1 MINCLQRQ
9 WKMYIIFWR
18 TLWWSWCCF
27 NTNSVFEGQKGNHV
41 LNYKFNKGSRVI
53 DLNEEYNCIQ
63 LSLSSSFVKAECARE
78 IFFDTR
84 LKYAEDAKECIKILL
99 KKQKLGVVK
108 EACYDYRKR
117 LSGEASALQNATLK
131 KAWYMPY
138 LKYFSNSILNK
149 VRKTYGSVPLFV
161 QYTLMYDLQWRFKVD
176 LSIVR
181 QTIDD
186 ETETFINECYEIAS
200 NFDDEI
206 IIKQR
211 YITIDVKCNILM
223 NKYKEKAKIRL
234 TDDGSYGIYVR
245 DVLIQKV
252 EYRDIY
258 LDF

>member
-1 MINCLQRQ
+1 
-9 WKMYIIFWR
+9 
-18 TLWWSWCCF
+18 
-27 NTNSVFEGQKGNHV
+27 
-41 LNYKFNKGSRVI
+41 
-53 DLNEEYNCIQ
+53 
-63 LSLSSSFVKAECARE
+63 
-78 IFFDTR
+78 
-84 LKYAEDAKECIKILL
+84 
-99 KKQKLGVVK
+99 
-108 EACYDYRKR
+108 
-117 LSGEASALQNATLK
+117 
-131 KAWYMPY
+131 MPY